1 MKLVS
6 APRMPSFMPKTTPRK
21 RSKSSPI
28 GTDIALQVMIPER
41 IKRQVS
47 VRAAE
52 EGTTQRTI
60 VLTALRAIGFSVNDE
75 DLCDKRKAR

>member
-1 MKLVS
+1 MTSV
-6 APRMPSFMPKTTPRK
+6 APRSASTK
-21 RSKSSPI
+21 RSQPAAKDR
-28 GTDIALQVMIPER
+28 DIALQVMVPAR

-60 VLTALRAIGFSVNDE
+60 VLTALRAIGIAVNEE
-75 DLCDKRKAR
+75 DLCDKRRAR

>member
-1 MKLVS
+1 MVP
-6 APRMPSFMPKTTPRK
+6 A
-21 RSKSSPI
+21 
-28 GTDIALQVMIPER
+28 R

-60 VLTALRAIGFSVNDE
+60 VLTALRAIGIAVNEE
-75 DLCDKRKAR
+75 DLCDKRRAR